1 MKESTENRVAIDDI
15 LIRVDFINIVPKDRL
30 AAANKY
36 LLNFLKTKMFEIL
49 QDGRDAYLQ
58 VSLYSVLPVLH
69 LLGCSSEIPILR
81 LCFINQRRQ
90 GEKYCVAYCFILK
103 FIIAG
108 ILKDETLHFGLHLRS
123 PLLLPSWDLGSLSN

>member
-1 MKESTENRVAIDDI
+1 
-15 LIRVDFINIVPKDRL
+15 
-30 AAANKY
+30 
-36 LLNFLKTKMFEIL
+36 MFEIL